1 MPRTTDAALR
11 ALFPAT
17 DKTEY
22 AVTSYVA
29 DANVLVSEIL
39 GASGFSAERLE
50 MIERYLAA
58 HLYLL
63 GTQEGGIFEDQMGE
77 SKVKTGS
84 TFTLGQGLRLT
95 RWGQMVLA
103 LDTTGGFAQIE
114 GGVKKTAQFRLV

>member
-1 MPRTTDAALR
+1 MPRTTEAALR

-17 DKTEY
+17 DKSEY
-22 AVTSYVA
+22 AVEQYIA
-29 DANVLVSEIL
+29 DANVLVTETL
-39 GASGFSAERLE
+39 GASGLSEARLE

-63 GTQEGGIFEDQMGE
+63 GTQEGGIFEDKTGE
-77 SKVKTGS
+77 GSVKTGS

-95 RWGQMVLA
+95 RWGQQVLA
-103 LDTTGGFAQIE
+103 LDTTGGFAQLE